1 MRTMMMAENDK
12 PTGHSPPAGHGVPQ
26 QEVSPEAQALQ
37 QRIGEHQKGAARLS
51 KPEEVRT
58 LAEYSTGF
66 GVMSTI
72 SKDFGFPAGSVV
84 GFALDAGLPFFVFS
98 GMSQHTQDLLVDP
111 RCSLTVTSK
120 DFKGAPDGRVSLMG
134 TVEKA
139 PAGEVDRLK
148 EAYLAKHPGAFWVNF
163 GDFNWFRMKEIIDIR
178 FVGGFAMAGGCTPE
192 EYLAAQ
198 PDPVAAYSSHVIG
211 HMNDDHADATAAMVS
226 HYITG
231 CKVENAEIVSMDSLG
246 MSVKVTVMGDTGKLR
261 LPFTRRVEDRK
272 DLKNIIVEMTKA
284 SAPAE
289 PSS

>member
-1 MRTMMMAENDK
+1 MKFLWSLIAAAACSRAAAFRTQGALISANGLLYRPAVFAGDRSMRTMMMAENDK

-163 GDFNWFRMKEIIDIR
+163 GDFNWFRMKEIVDIR
-178 FVGGFAMAGGCTPE
+178 PWRLSGHGGRM
-192 EYLAAQ
+192 
-198 PDPVAAYSSHVIG
+198 
-211 HMNDDHADATAAMVS
+211 HARGVPGS
-226 HYITG
+226 
-231 CKVENAEIVSMDSLG
+231 
-246 MSVKVTVMGDTGKLR
+246 
-261 LPFTRRVEDRK
+261 
-272 DLKNIIVEMTKA
+272 
-284 SAPAE
+284 PA
-289 PSS
+289 